1 MSKNMKLITDPQFIM
16 AVRKYF
22 LTTHLP
28 VDTIAQELGTQ
39 GATIVEVFRNEF
51 TPEEIRDRKS
61 MVYAASKLGD
71 KNPSFG
77 KFGEDSLKYGG
88 EPVADG
94 NGYLMVLKPDW
105 YTGRKG
111 SRYIFQHT
119 LVMCEAI
126 GLTELPRGFVVH
138 HIDRDRANNDPSNLA
153 LMTMAA
159 HSKLHALERATTI
172 PQGSRATARSA
183 RHLSQ

>member
-1 MSKNMKLITDPQFIM
+1 MSKNMKLIQDEFFVYKVCCLFDGTTDS
-16 AVRKYF
+16 
-22 LTTHLP
+22 LHS
-28 VDTIAQELGTQ
+28 IAEQLGTSYS
-39 GATIVEVFRNEF
+39 TIIAIVRNEYL
-51 TPEEIRDRKS
+51 PDVISARKS
-61 MVYAASKLGD
+61 KVYAASKMGD

-77 KFGEDSLKYGG
+77 KFGEESSKHRG

-119 LVMCEAI
+119 LVMCEAL
-126 GLTELPRGFVVH
+126 GLTELPKGFVVH
-138 HIDRDRANNDPSNLA
+138 HIDRDTTNNTLGNLA